1 MEYPQ
6 LSVID
11 KSTDMKVIQTRTGAD
26 RPDELLIHLGQ
37 SAPLTDRF
45 FLRTENGRFE
55 KVAFA
60 DLLWLE
66 AERSYCRIVTRDRS
80 ILLPEPL
87 NSVFK
92 RLTYP
97 HLMRIHRSYVVNTT
111 CIDAIDHNV
120 VIVNGQ
126 VIPISEAHQKTLF
139 AKVRVLR

>member
-6 LSVID
+6 LSIID
-11 KSTDMKVIQTRTGAD
+11 KSADLKVIQTRSSSD
-26 RPDELLIHLGQ
+26 RPDELLVHLGQ
-37 SAPLTDRF
+37 TAPLTDRF

-66 AERSYCRIVTRDRS
+66 AERSYCRIVTRLRS
-80 ILLPEPL
+80 VLVPEPL
-87 NSVFK
+87 NHVHK

-97 HLMRIHRSYVVNTT
+97 HLLRIHRSFVVNTT

-126 VIPISEAHQKTLF
+126 VIPVSETHQKTLF
-139 AKVRVLR
+139 AKIRVLR